1 MLRAVP
7 RGRAL
12 WTRRGGPGNR
22 SGGANLGRPLRTAA
36 PRHSD
41 IFRELGP
48 RLSHLGQTLKGQLPE
63 SEGAWNPLRSL
74 QHSPPPPEQAD
85 VVVAGGGVLG
95 WSFAYWLKTLENRRY
110 GMRVVVVERDPTYS
124 QASTVL
130 SVGGIRQQ
138 FSLPEN
144 IRLSL
149 QSATFLRTINEHL
162 WVPNEPLIDL
172 QFQPSG
178 YLFLASERGAA
189 TLEAG
194 VKLQREEGAKVVLL
208 SPSQLKAK
216 FPWINTE
223 DVAVASYGLENE
235 GWFDPWSLLNAF
247 RRKATSLGVYSCVG
261 EVTSFVTDTA
271 DNTPG
276 MAQGCGRVKY
286 VNVSVPQRPRVLL
299 SPRCSTTGEPT
310 PNPVS
315 SMSQVRLPNSLEQQP
330 VSCAIVVAAAGAWT
344 GKLLDS
350 ATAGLQG
357 SLALSPLPI
366 EPRKRYVY
374 VWHCPDG
381 PGLETPF
388 LIDTSGAYFRRE
400 GIAGN
405 YLGSMSPPEGREPDT
420 ANLEVD
426 HDFFQEEVWPRL
438 AHRVPAFQSLKVKS
452 AWAGY
457 YDYNTFDQ
465 NGVLG
470 PHPQLQNV
478 FVLGGFSGHGLQQAP
493 AAGKAAAELLLD
505 GSASIDV
512 SRLAPGRLW
521 GSEPL
526 LEAAIV

>member
-1 MLRAVP
+1 MLRAW
-7 RGRAL
+7 RGGRAL
-12 WTRRGGPGNR
+12 WGRRGGKPSRGLSSN
-22 SGGANLGRPLRTAA
+22 SGLRT
-36 PRHSD
+36 D
-41 IFRELGP
+41 ILSELGP
-48 RLSHLGQTLKGQLPE
+48 ALSRLGQTLRGHLP
-63 SEGAWNPLRSL
+63 GADGSWSAVQPGYK
-74 QHSPPPPEQAD
+74 SPPPPEHAD

-95 WSFAYWLKTLENRRY
+95 WSVAYWLKTLENRRH

-149 QSATFLRTINEHL
+149 QSAAFLRTINEHL
-162 WVPNEPLIDL
+162 WVPNEPPIDI

-194 VKLQREEGAKVVLL
+194 IKVQREEGAKVVLL
-208 SPSQLKAK
+208 SPNQLKAK

-235 GWFDPWSLLNAF
+235 GWFDPWSLLTAF
-247 RRKATSLGVYSCVG
+247 RRKAMSLGVYSCVG
-261 EVTSFVTDTA
+261 EVTSFVADTA

-276 MAQGCGRVKY
+276 MPRGVGRVKY
-286 VNVSVPQRPRVLL
+286 VNV
-299 SPRCSTTGEPT
+299 
-310 PNPVS
+310 
-315 SMSQVRLPNSLEQQP
+315 RLPDSPELQP
-330 VSCAIVVAAAGAWT
+330 VSCAIVVAAAGAWI

-357 SLALSPLPI
+357 SLALSPIPI

-374 VWHCPDG
+374 VWHCPGG

-405 YLGSMSPPEGREPDT
+405 YLGSMSPAEGCEPDT
-420 ANLEVD
+420 GNLDVD
-426 HDFFQEEVWPRL
+426 HGFFQQEVWPRL
-438 AHRVPAFQSLKVKS
+438 AHRVPAFQELKVKS

-457 YDYNTFDQ
+457 YDYNSFDQ

-478 FVLGGFSGHGLQQAP
+478 FVLGGFSGHGLQQSP
-493 AAGKAAAELLLD
+493 AAGRAAAELLLH
-505 GSASIDV
+505 GTSTAVDV
-512 SRLAPGRLW
+512 SRMAPGRLW
-521 GSEPL
+521 GDRPL

>member
-1 MLRAVP
+1 
-7 RGRAL
+7 
-12 WTRRGGPGNR
+12 
-22 SGGANLGRPLRTAA
+22 
-36 PRHSD
+36 
-41 IFRELGP
+41 ELGP

-85 VVVAGGGVLG
+85 VVVVGGGVLG
-95 WSFAYWLKTLENRRY
+95 WSFAYWLKTLENRRH

-149 QSATFLRTINEHL
+149 QSAIFLRTINEHL

-178 YLFLASERGAA
+178 YLLLASERGAA

-235 GWFDPWSLLNAF
+235 GWFDPWTLLNAF

-276 MAQGCGRVKY
+276 MAQGFGRVKY
-286 VNVSVPQRPRVLL
+286 VN
-299 SPRCSTTGEPT
+299 
-310 PNPVS
+310 
-315 SMSQVRLPNSLEQQP
+315 VRLPNSLEQQP
-330 VSCAIVVAAAGAWT
+330 VSCAVVVAAAGAWT

-350 ATAGLQG
+350 ATAGLRG

-420 ANLEVD
+420 GNLEVD

-493 AAGKAAAELLLD
+493 AAGKAAAELLLN
-505 GSASIDV
+505 GSTSIDV

-526 LEAAIV
+526 LEAAIF